1 MMSKKIVEIKLSTQ
15 EVGNKVIT
23 FHIHVYIY
31 SYSARFNDTLNFC
44 VGKEDQ
50 MLQSPRLQSVARAP
64 PIFFSGTFFPPLNFF

>member
-31 SYSARFNDTLNFC
+31 IHIQHVL
-44 VGKEDQ
+44 
-50 MLQSPRLQSVARAP
+50 MIP
-64 PIFFSGTFFPPLNFF
+64 